1 MANSLGI
8 VKKSRPGDDIDAYC
22 GKCKEVRTHAIV
34 ALSSQG
40 GVDRVQCRT
49 CQGNHKYKPAASAG
63 AEGSRKSGSTR
74 TRAAAGTRE
83 TRGRRSAEAAA
94 ADLTPAKDYS
104 MRERF
109 RVGDRI
115 AHPRFGLGLVIDER
129 SGKID
134 VRFGKEVR
142 TLVHSI

>member
-1 MANSLGI
+1 MALN
-8 VKKSRPGDDIDAYC
+8 
-22 GKCKEVRTHAIV
+22 
-34 ALSSQG
+34 SQG
-40 GVDRVQCRT
+40 GIDRVQCRT
-49 CQGNHKYKPAASAG
+49 CHGNHKFKPAPGDAA
-63 AEGSRKSGSTR
+63 AGSRKPATR
-74 TRAAAGTRE
+74 SRAAAGTRE
-83 TRGRRSAEAAA
+83 PRGRRGAEAAA

-115 AHPRFGLGLVIDER
+115 AHPRFGVGLVIDER

>member
-1 MANSLGI
+1 MANPLGI
-8 VKKSRPGDDIDAYC
+8 VKKSRPGDDVDAYC
-22 GKCKEVRTHAIV
+22 GKCKDVRTHAIV
-34 ALSSQG
+34 ALNSHG
-40 GVDRVQCRT
+40 GIDRVQCRT
-49 CQGNHKYKPAASAG
+49 CQGNHKFKPAPGDGAS
-63 AEGSRKSGSTR
+63 GSRKSGTTR
-74 TRAAAGTRE
+74 TRAVGARE
-83 TRGRRSAEAAA
+83 TRGRRGADASG
-94 ADLTPAKDYS
+94 ADLAPAKDYS

-115 AHPRFGLGLVIDER
+115 THPRFGVGLVIDER

>member
-1 MANSLGI
+1 MANALGI
-8 VKKSRPGDDIDAYC
+8 VKKSRPGDDVDAYC

-34 ALSSQG
+34 ALNSQSG
-40 GVDRVQCRT
+40 IDRVQCRT
-49 CQGNHKYKPAASAG
+49 CQGNHKYKPAPSDGAS
-63 AEGSRKSGSTR
+63 SLRKSGTTR
-74 TRAAAGTRE
+74 TRAAGTRE
-83 TRGRRSAEAAA
+83 TRGRRGAEAAG
-94 ADLTPAKDYS
+94 ADLAPAKDYS

-115 AHPRFGLGLVIDER
+115 THPRFGVGLVIDER